1 MLRSTAFFV
10 QRFVFGRNTLMARV
24 PRFNLELRVASND
37 AAGRHLYKRG
47 MHAPAVSN
55 FLATGLALEP
65 GDVVFDI
72 GASIGW
78 YSLLLARIA
87 PPGVAIHAFEPDP
100 WARGLLQENVNRNR
114 AARLTVS
121 GSAVGDCSGVATL
134 RLHDHRRGSWH
145 RLMPLNETLEVE
157 MVSLDDYC
165 SRTGLASRPVGFIKL
180 GVEGFEVLALRG
192 AVKTL
197 KRCRAILTEFA
208 PARLRRAD
216 THPLGL
222 LDLMVELGFAPAVL
236 EAGGPRPVERAELA
250 ADERRRHVLWTRP
263 QASVP
268 RQQPD
273 PGVLAI

>member
-1 MLRSTAFFV
+1 MLRSTSFLV
-10 QRFVFGRNTLMARV
+10 QRYVLGRSTLVARV
-24 PRFNLELRVASND
+24 PRFNLELRVPSND

-47 MHAPAVSN
+47 MHAPVVID

-87 PPGVAIHAFEPDP
+87 PRGVSIHAFEPDP
-100 WARGLLQENVNRNR
+100 WARGLLQENANRNR
-114 AARLTVS
+114 AASLTVA
-121 GSAVGDCSGVATL
+121 GNAVGDRSGTATL
-134 RLHDHRRGSWH
+134 RRLDHRRRSLH
-145 RLMPLNETLEVE
+145 RLMPLNQTVEVE

-165 SRTGLASRPVGFIKL
+165 HRNGLGGRPVGFIKL
-180 GVEGFEVLALRG
+180 GVEGFEMLALQG

-208 PARLRRAD
+208 PDRLRRAD

-236 EAGGPRPVERAELA
+236 EPGGPRPVTRPELA
-250 ADERRRHVLWTRP
+250 GDERRRHLLWTRP
-263 QASVP
+263 NAPVP
-268 RQQPD
+268 RTRPD
-273 PGVLAI
+273 PNVLGI